1 MSRHVRE
8 ARARRPITGLVIA
21 ASLFAVAL
29 PSRAFEFLDG
39 RIQVH
44 GYVEAQ
50 LRTIS
55 DGFRSQRFYAS
66 QWANLLAL
74 EIEVDLAPEGFGPFA
89 SATGFARG
97 EVRFECIWSQA
108 CGLSPSTTLF
118 GNRANRQP
126 QNLSNGVTSGYSG
139 VIRTGDSRRIQ
150 NTNGNLVEFYRA
162 PPLDGLA
169 DLGANNLE
177 GTFAPVLDAMI
188 TTKRLEGSLG
198 AMVFP
203 QGPWLPK
210 TRIAPIGAL
219 AAVPNVTGPFP
230 PQPPLP
236 LRPLVPNQA
245 TGEELPHGLYSPSRA
260 LVREMD
266 SYDTFDQNFT
276 QGQLQWNHGASQGQT
291 GELKEAYLDLELL
304 EGSLFLRLGKQQI
317 VWGKTELFRTT
328 DQLNPQDLALS
339 SLPSLEE
346 SRIALWAARAIYS
359 LYDVGPLEDFRIE
372 VAANLD
378 GYQPIDLG
386 KCGEPYTIFLV
397 CAKSYGLFGHGILG
411 LGIAGEKRPQ
421 NWWENVSGLEI
432 GARIEF
438 RWERFSFAITDFWGY
453 SDLPTVDYFNEYE
466 RKVDVAT
473 GAPLDVD
480 ASALTPANALTLHPA
495 NRQAY
500 DVVCSA
506 TVGIAGSVIPA
517 VADNCLLDLLN
528 SSTPIAVGITPANG
542 LSAVLAGTR
551 GLAGSPPAANF
562 VLGVLTN
569 QIGASFPV
577 VQLNRDPGDAL
588 AYAGPLGP
596 RSALS
601 NYLSPQQAAL
611 LGCGP
616 FYGTICDVEGID
628 LFNSEAS
635 ALVQSFPQ
643 FEPGGP
649 VATRFWNGALVKLP
663 GSRGPGDPGYDPFV
677 DGCTG
682 TTDLQGSPLAPC
694 LASNAG
700 FGGAL
705 TLSNPQTGERFQNE
719 LGALSWNFM
728 MLLYSLGTL
737 QPRSDCSPLP
747 IDENRPPTRQEIL
760 DCKFVSAVFA
770 VTGTQRPEAVAGGNG
785 RFGRRDFLWTGGSEL
800 QLFYQKRNV
809 LGFATDFA
817 EDRSKTNWSLEFT
830 WFANEA
836 FANTTVPRGFSTM
849 DSLNLTIS
857 VDRPTFVNFAN
868 PSRTFFFNM
877 QWFIRYLPEYE
888 GLGTYTADGPWSF
901 LGTFSVF
908 TGYFQDRLLPALTTV
923 YDVHSSSGAVI
934 GQLTYRFSEVFSA
947 TIGAASFFGEP
958 SYARI
963 PIRQAILSNSG
974 GDFET
979 RTNFQGLSPIAER
992 DEVFL
997 LLRYTF

>member
-188 TTKRLEGSLG
+188 TTKRLEGSL
-198 AMVFP
+198 
-203 QGPWLPK
+203 
-210 TRIAPIGAL
+210 
-219 AAVPNVTGPFP
+219 
-230 PQPPLP
+230 
-236 LRPLVPNQA
+236 
-245 TGEELPHGLYSPSRA
+245 
-260 LVREMD
+260 
-266 SYDTFDQNFT
+266 
-276 QGQLQWNHGASQGQT
+276 
-291 GELKEAYLDLELL
+291 
-304 EGSLFLRLGKQQI
+304 FLRLGKQQI

-438 RWERFSFAITDFWGY
+438 R
-453 SDLPTVDYFNEYE
+453 
-466 RKVDVAT
+466 
-473 GAPLDVD
+473 
-480 ASALTPANALTLHPA
+480 
-495 NRQAY
+495 
-500 DVVCSA
+500 
-506 TVGIAGSVIPA
+506 
-517 VADNCLLDLLN
+517 
-528 SSTPIAVGITPANG
+528 
-542 LSAVLAGTR
+542 
-551 GLAGSPPAANF
+551 
-562 VLGVLTN
+562 
-569 QIGASFPV
+569 
-577 VQLNRDPGDAL
+577 
-588 AYAGPLGP
+588 
-596 RSALS
+596 
-601 NYLSPQQAAL
+601 
-611 LGCGP
+611 
-616 FYGTICDVEGID
+616 
-628 LFNSEAS
+628 
-635 ALVQSFPQ
+635 
-643 FEPGGP
+643 
-649 VATRFWNGALVKLP
+649 
-663 GSRGPGDPGYDPFV
+663 
-677 DGCTG
+677 
-682 TTDLQGSPLAPC
+682 
-694 LASNAG
+694 
-700 FGGAL
+700 
-705 TLSNPQTGERFQNE
+705 
-719 LGALSWNFM
+719 
-728 MLLYSLGTL
+728 
-737 QPRSDCSPLP
+737 
-747 IDENRPPTRQEIL
+747 
-760 DCKFVSAVFA
+760 
-770 VTGTQRPEAVAGGNG
+770 
-785 RFGRRDFLWTGGSEL
+785 
-800 QLFYQKRNV
+800 
-809 LGFATDFA
+809 
-817 EDRSKTNWSLEFT
+817 
-830 WFANEA
+830 
-836 FANTTVPRGFSTM
+836 
-849 DSLNLTIS
+849 
-857 VDRPTFVNFAN
+857 
-868 PSRTFFFNM
+868 
-877 QWFIRYLPEYE
+877 
-888 GLGTYTADGPWSF
+888 
-901 LGTFSVF
+901 
-908 TGYFQDRLLPALTTV
+908 
-923 YDVHSSSGAVI
+923 
-934 GQLTYRFSEVFSA
+934 
-947 TIGAASFFGEP
+947 
-958 SYARI
+958 
-963 PIRQAILSNSG
+963 
-974 GDFET
+974 
-979 RTNFQGLSPIAER
+979 
-992 DEVFL
+992 
-997 LLRYTF
+997 